1 MTGPQM
7 HRHPRMAIVARARL
21 HPRRPCGRCRSQRP
35 RCFSSGWA
43 RTVIGPLWLTAIAWT
58 VIAANAHTLWR
69 GFHHG
74 DWSAFRGYEF
84 PGDGDG
90 FDWST
95 QSGAYAFMRIAEEHE
110 RPDARGRRLVEES
123 RSPSSARG
131 LFFVG

>member
-7 HRHPRMAIVARARL
+7 HRHPRMAIWPERAFIL
-21 HPRRPCGRCRSQRP
+21 GGLAAAVIATPALLFLGL
-35 RCFSSGWA
+35 GA
-43 RTVIGPLWLTAIAWT
+43 DVIGPLWLTAIAWT

-110 RPDARGRRLVEES
+110 RLMREGDV
-123 RSPSSARG
+123 
-131 LFFVG
+131 